1 LGRLTFAG
9 RAAANDQA
17 NSLSVDASKANMQL
31 RLTLSAA
38 Q

>member
-9 RAAANDQA
+9 RASANDQA